1 MTQNS
6 QKLNWTAEEVDRKLH
21 QIMTS
26 IHTACLEYG
35 TEPGGYINYMKGA
48 NVAGFMKVAKSMVEQ
63 GVL

>member
-1 MTQNS
+1 
-6 QKLNWTAEEVDRKLH
+6 
-21 QIMTS
+21 MTS